1 MVFSMKKYLNR
12 TIEKDLLASVEEYP
26 VIILTGARQTGKSTL
41 LKHLFADYTYIT
53 LDYPDIRKFAKKDP
67 ALFFEKY
74 GNELIID
81 EIQYAPELL
90 EYIKIIVDENRDKN
104 GQFILTG
111 SQYFPL
117 MKGVSESLAGR
128 VAIHNLLGVSL
139 EELGLSS
146 KKLDLNTTFKL
157 LFKGFYPDTAIHNVK
172 TSSYYSSYLQTYL
185 ERDIKQLLA
194 VHDLSL
200 FHDFLELLAARV
212 GAVLNLN
219 EIAKEC
225 GVSFPTIK
233 KWTFLLETTQI
244 IYLLRPYYKN
254 ISKRVIKSPKLY
266 FLDTGLLAHILR
278 YQTAETV
285 QSGPFSGNFFEN
297 LIIVEFLKKKCNKG
311 YNYELY
317 YYRDSNKNEVDL
329 IIEHNGAFKLIEIK
343 LAKTIKEKFAA
354 VIQKTSLIIPNSS
367 PLLISFDRNNVP
379 LPNGVSSLFW
389 YDFICNY

>member
-1 MVFSMKKYLNR
+1 MIMLMKKYITR
-12 TIEKDLLASVEEYP
+12 TIEKELIGSVEEYP
-26 VIILTGARQTGKSTL
+26 VVILTGARQTGKSTL
-41 LKHLFADYTYIT
+41 LKHLFADYTYVT

-74 GNELIID
+74 GTRLIID

-90 EYIKIIVDENRDKN
+90 EYIKIIVDDNRDQN
-104 GQFILTG
+104 GQFLLTG

-117 MKGVSESLAGR
+117 MKGISESLAGR
-128 VAIHNLLGVSL
+128 VAVHNLLGISI
-139 EELGLSS
+139 EELKISS
-146 KKLDLNTTFKL
+146 TDLDLSTTFNL
-157 LFKGFYPDTAIHNVK
+157 IFKGFYPDTAIHNVK
-172 TSSYYSSYLQTYL
+172 ISSYYSSYLQTYL

-200 FHDFLELLAARV
+200 FHDFLELLAARA

-225 GVSFPTIK
+225 GVSFPTIR
-233 KWTFLLETTQI
+233 KWTSLLETTQI

-266 FLDTGLLAHILR
+266 FLDTGLLAYILR
-278 YQTAETV
+278 YQTPETL
-285 QSGPFSGNFFEN
+285 QSGPLSGNFFEN
-297 LIIVEFLKKKCNKG
+297 LIIAEMLKKKFNKG

-329 IIEHNGAFKLIEIK
+329 IVEHNGSFKLIEIK
-343 LAKTIKEKFAA
+343 LAKTVKKQFTEVIK
-354 VIQKTSLIIPNSS
+354 KTSAIIPNSS
-367 PLLISFDRNNVP
+367 PLLISFDKNNIP
-379 LPNGVSSLFW
+379 PSKGISSQFW
-389 YDFICNY
+389 YDFINEY

>member
-1 MVFSMKKYLNR
+1 MLVMKKYITR
-12 TIEKDLLASVEEYP
+12 VIEKELLESIQEYP

-41 LKHLFADYTYIT
+41 LKHLFANYTYIT
-53 LDYPDIRKFAKKDP
+53 LDYPDIRQFAKEDP

-74 GNELIID
+74 GTKLIID

-90 EYIKIIVDENRDKN
+90 EYIKIIVDDNREAN

-128 VAIHNLLGVSL
+128 VAIHNLLGIAL
-139 EELGLSS
+139 EELKVSS
-146 KKLDLNTTFKL
+146 NELDFNTTFDL
-157 LFKGFYPDTAIHNVK
+157 IFKGFYPETAIHNVK
-172 TSSYYSSYLQTYL
+172 ISPYYSSYLQTYL

-200 FHDFLELLAARV
+200 FHDFLELLATRV
-212 GAVLNLN
+212 GSLLNLN

-233 KWTFLLETTQI
+233 KWTSLLETTQI
-244 IYLLRPYYKN
+244 IYLLRPYHKN

-278 YQTAETV
+278 YQTPETL
-285 QSGPFSGNFFEN
+285 QHGPLAGNIFEN
-297 LIIVEFLKKKCNKG
+297 FIIVEMLKKRFNKA

-317 YYRDSNKNEVDL
+317 FYRDSNKNEVDL
-329 IIEHNGAFKLIEIK
+329 IIEHNGTYKLIEIK
-343 LAKTIKEKFAA
+343 LAKTIKGKFIKG
-354 VIQKTSLIIPNSS
+354 IQQLSKIIPNSF
-367 PLLISFDRNNVP
+367 PILISLDKNNIP
-379 LPNGVSSLFW
+379 LSKDVSSKFW
-389 YDFICNY
+389 YDFISEY